1 MTDNVLNFPKKET
14 IDADTILAS
23 ATGKLEDC
31 VIIGITKDGQLYT
44 GICAESSEQVVYL
57 LRVLE
62 HLIISENID

>member
-1 MTDNVLNFPKKET
+1 MTDNIVNFPAKET
-14 IDADTILAS
+14 VDADTILAS

-31 VIIGITKDGQLYT
+31 VIVGIIKDGQLYT

-62 HLIISENID
+62 HLVISENIA